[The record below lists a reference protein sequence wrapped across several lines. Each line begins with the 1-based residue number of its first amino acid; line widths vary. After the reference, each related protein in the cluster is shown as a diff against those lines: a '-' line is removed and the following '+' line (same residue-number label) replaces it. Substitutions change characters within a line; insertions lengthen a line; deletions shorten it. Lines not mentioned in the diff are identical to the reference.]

1 MVQEH
6 IPLKI
11 GTFILPFN
19 PNLVQVEVRKK
30 IVRHK
35 IPGRDGDVIQLLGQD
50 TKEITFSGVFVRD
63 ADVSNVKLLKEFEK
77 KTPLD
82 LVFPLKINQLS
93 NPTKVVVESVTLSA
107 RDGEYDMNS
116 YTVKCL
122 EWRPVEVKQN
132 MVTLLNFEAKSNMQA
147 ALRQGGYG

>member
-1 MVQEH
+1 MVQAYTR
-6 IPLKI
+6 LKI
-11 GTFILPFN
+11 GDFILPFN

-30 IVRHK
+30 IIRHK
-35 IPGRDGDVIQLLGQD
+35 IPGRDGDIIQLLGQD

-63 ADVSNVKLLKEFEK
+63 ADVNNVKLLKEFEK

-132 MVTLLNFEAKSNMQA
+132 MVTLLNFKAKDNMQA
-147 ALRQGGYG
+147 ALRQGGYV